1 MGTLRIEI
9 NKDVL
14 DWALQ
19 RTGLNEEKL
28 LDEFPKLNDW
38 RKGDVAPTFKQAK
51 SLAEKAHIPFG
62 RLLLDE
68 PTGEK
73 TDVPDFRTVGNQR
86 LDGMSPDLQEVIHSA
101 EGRLAWYAEYAA
113 EVGIPGPQILRLVQE
128 ELTPSAAAHRT
139 RLALG
144 IDADSPI
151 SGRDKVGA
159 LVTQMEDA
167 GMLVSRNSVV
177 GNSTSR
183 PLDVD
188 EFRGFTLINGTYC
201 LVFINTRD
209 AKTAQLF
216 SLAHELAHVA
226 LGKAGIS
233 NHSEHHKVER
243 WCNSFAS
250 AFLAPEASVT
260 PRYVKGKP
268 LLENIAL
275 LAAEFGMS
283 REAVLWR
290 LREIGLIDAEA
301 ASKVLALVRANTEA
315 KAPKVSS
322 TGGPAFHVLVRS
334 RVGGRFYETVTLAAQ
349 SGEVGERD
357 AARYLGAASYESLRK
372 LIQNSAWATQEVV

>member
-1 MGTLRIEI
+1 MATLRIEI

-19 RTGLNEEKL
+19 RTGLSEDKL
-28 LDEFPKLNDW
+28 LEEFPKLSDW
-38 RKGDVAPTFKQAK
+38 RKGEVAPTFKQAK

-68 PTGEK
+68 PTGEG
-73 TDVPDFRTVGNQR
+73 TGVPDFRTVGNQR
-86 LDGMSPDLQEVIHSA
+86 IEGMSPDLQDVIQSA

-113 EVGIPGPQILRLVQE
+113 EVGIPGSQILRYAQE
-128 ELTPSAAAHRT
+128 ERTPSVAAHQT
-139 RLALG
+139 RRALG
-144 IDADSPI
+144 FDADSPI
-151 SGRDKVGA
+151 PGRDKVGA
-159 LVTQMEDA
+159 LVDRMDEA
-167 GMLVSRNSVV
+167 GILVSRNSIV

-188 EFRGFTLINGTYC
+188 EFRGFTLINGAYC

-209 AKTAQLF
+209 VKTAQLF

-226 LGKAGIS
+226 LGEAGIS

-243 WCNSFAS
+243 WCNSFAA
-250 AFLAPEASVT
+250 AFLAPEVSVKR
-260 PRYVKGKP
+260 RYVKEKA
-268 LLENIAL
+268 LLENIES

-290 LREIGLIDAEA
+290 LKEIGLIDAEA
-301 ASKVLALVRANTEA
+301 ASKVLALVRASTEA
-315 KAPKVSS
+315 KTPNVSS

-349 SGEVGERD
+349 SGEIAERD
-357 AARYLGAASYESLRK
+357 AARYLGAASYESLEK
-372 LIQNSAWATQEVV
+372 LIQKSAWSTQEVV

>member
-9 NKDVL
+9 NKAVL

-28 LDEFPKLNDW
+28 LKEFPRLNDW
-38 RKGDVAPTFKQAK
+38 RNGKVSPTLSQAK

-68 PTGEK
+68 PTGEG

-86 LDGMSPDLQEVIHSA
+86 IDGMSPDLQEVIRSA

-113 EVGIPGPQILRLVQE
+113 EVGIPGPGILRLAQE
-128 ELTPSAAAHRT
+128 KVTPSTAAHQT

-144 IDADSPI
+144 FDADSAIP
-151 SGRDKVGA
+151 GREKVGT
-159 LVTQMEDA
+159 LVNRMEEA
-167 GMLVSRNSVV
+167 GILVSRNSIV
-177 GNSTSR
+177 GNSTKR

-188 EFRGFTLINGTYC
+188 EFRGFTLINGVYC

-226 LGKAGIS
+226 LGEAGIS

-243 WCNSFAS
+243 WCNSFAA
-250 AFLAPEASVT
+250 AFLAPEASVK
-260 PRYVKGKP
+260 PRYVKEKP
-268 LLENIAL
+268 LLENIES

-283 REAVLWR
+283 REAMLWR
-290 LREIGLIDAEA
+290 FREVGLIDAEA
-301 ASKVLALVRANTEA
+301 ASQVLALVRAKTEA
-315 KAPKVSS
+315 KTPEVSS
-322 TGGPAFHVLVRS
+322 SGGPAFHIAVRS
-334 RVGGRFYETVTLAAQ
+334 RVGKRFYETVTLAAQ
-349 SGEVGERD
+349 SGEIAERD
-357 AARYLGAASYESLRK
+357 AAQYLGAASYESLEK
-372 LIQNSAWATQEVV
+372 LIRNSAWANQEVV

>member
-9 NKDVL
+9 NKAVL

-19 RTGLNEEKL
+19 RTGLSEEKL
-28 LDEFPKLNDW
+28 LEEFPKLDDW
-38 RKGDVAPTFKQAK
+38 RKGKASPTLKQAK
-51 SLAEKAHIPFG
+51 ALAEKAHIPFG

-68 PTGEK
+68 PTGEG

-86 LDGMSPDLQEVIHSA
+86 IDGMSPDLQDVIRLA
-101 EGRLAWYAEYAA
+101 EGRLAWYSEYAT
-113 EVGIPGPQILRLVQE
+113 EVGIPGPSILRLSQE
-128 ELTPSAAAHRT
+128 KVTPGAAARQT

-144 IDADSPI
+144 FSEDSAIP
-151 SGRDKVGA
+151 GRDKVGA
-159 LVTQMEDA
+159 LVHRMEES

-188 EFRGFTLINGTYC
+188 EFRGFTLINGAYC

-243 WCNSFAS
+243 WCNSFAA
-250 AFLAPEASVT
+250 AFLAPEELVMQ
-260 PRYVKGKP
+260 RYVSEKP
-268 LLENIAL
+268 LLENIES

-283 REAVLWR
+283 REAILWR
-290 LREIGLIDAEA
+290 LREVGLIDAET
-301 ASKVLALVRANTEA
+301 ASQVLSLVRASAET
-315 KAPKVSS
+315 KTPKVSS
-322 TGGPAFHVLVRS
+322 AGGPAFHILVRS
-334 RVGGRFYETVTLAAQ
+334 RVGGRFYEAVTLAAQ
-349 SGEVGERD
+349 SGEIAERD
-357 AARYLGAASYESLRK
+357 AARYLGAASYESLEK
-372 LIQNSAWATQEVV
+372 LIQKSAWSTQEVV